1 MVFSSLPFL
10 FFYLTVVLLVYKL
23 SPLKLRNLFLFLASL
38 FFYAWGEPVYI
49 VIMFLSTA
57 IDYTHGMLVE
67 KWRSNDKKARMAVAS
82 SVFFNLAILVFFKY
96 WDFLMGSINAITGWN
111 LPLLGIPLPIGISF
125 YTFQTM
131 SYTIDVYRQDAP
143 VQKNIITFGTFVTL
157 FPSSSPAPSSST
169 SPWPTS

>member
-67 KWRSNDKKARMAVAS
+67 KWRANDKKARLAVAS
-82 SVFFNLAILVFFKY
+82 SVFFNLVILVFFKY

-125 YTFQTM
+125 YTFQT
-131 SYTIDVYRQDAP
+131 R
-143 VQKNIITFGTFVTL
+143 G
-157 FPSSSPAPSSST
+157 SSSPAWSGFPWAL
-169 SPWPTS
+169 PRRCCWPTPSAACGTRSWPCPPRS